1 MPSVR
6 EEELVC
12 PTCGR
17 TRKPPECHSQSMELD
32 GGVFFCPTCARERAV
47 PQCCGGPMRLKAQVR
62 DIRREL
68 FQKL

>member
-1 MPSVR
+1 
-6 EEELVC
+6 
-12 PTCGR
+12 
-17 TRKPPECHSQSMELD
+17 MELD

-47 PQCCGGPMRLKAQVR
+47 PQCCGGPMRLKSQVR